1 MKLVFDLGVFGDVVC
16 SKSIIMSCKSIITS
30 RHVEEFGSSTSLVVT
45 LLTDTSLSIFLL
57 QANGDSYD
65 CHLHHL
71 HSLAIFIL
79 RLIHLLGALFKI

>member
-16 SKSIIMSCKSIITS
+16 SKSIITSTIITS